1 MDLNKEQI
9 KKLTGWLIGVA
20 TVCIIIYLGIQ
31 NINVVADVVYRGAGL
46 IAPLIL
52 GFFFAL
58 ILNVPLRFF
67 EARIWRKTDNPILK
81 RLRRPVSFVVSLV
94 VIFAVMA
101 GIIWLVIPELVNAI
115 KVVSQSIMELVN
127 DLSVM
132 DEGALAELPF
142 GNILLRIEWDEL
154 LDSLQ
159 TWLKNQSGNIMD
171 TAVDTISSIVGGVF
185 NFFISFIFAAYVLFG
200 KERLKRQV
208 TRLIQAWFPRKFA
221 SWFIHAASVANTN
234 FQNFVSGQTLE
245 AVILGSLCIIGMLI
259 LRLPYAPMIG
269 ALVGVTAFVPI
280 VGAWIGAIVGAF
292 MIFTVDPMKAV
303 VFVIFLLVLQ
313 QLEGNIIYPK
323 VMGSRVNL
331 PGIWILVAVTIGGGI
346 AGPVG
351 MLLSVPIFS
360 TIYILVQEA
369 TKNRE
374 RKLA

>member
-1 MDLNKEQI
+1 
-9 KKLTGWLIGVA
+9 
-20 TVCIIIYLGIQ
+20 
-31 NINVVADVVYRGAGL
+31 
-46 IAPLIL
+46 
-52 GFFFAL
+52 
-58 ILNVPLRFF
+58 
-67 EARIWRKTDNPILK
+67 
-81 RLRRPVSFVVSLV
+81 
-94 VIFAVMA
+94 
-101 GIIWLVIPELVNAI
+101 
-115 KVVSQSIMELVN
+115 
-127 DLSVM
+127 
-132 DEGALAELPF
+132 
-142 GNILLRIEWDEL
+142 
-154 LDSLQ
+154 
-159 TWLKNQSGNIMD
+159 
-171 TAVDTISSIVGGVF
+171 
-185 NFFISFIFAAYVLFG
+185 
-200 KERLKRQV
+200 
-208 TRLIQAWFPRKFA
+208 
-221 SWFIHAASVANTN
+221 
-234 FQNFVSGQTLE
+234 
-245 AVILGSLCIIGMLI
+245 
-259 LRLPYAPMIG
+259 MIG

>member
-1 MDLNKEQI
+1 
-9 KKLTGWLIGVA
+9 
-20 TVCIIIYLGIQ
+20 
-31 NINVVADVVYRGAGL
+31 
-46 IAPLIL
+46 
-52 GFFFAL
+52 
-58 ILNVPLRFF
+58 
-67 EARIWRKTDNPILK
+67 
-81 RLRRPVSFVVSLV
+81 
-94 VIFAVMA
+94 MA

-127 DLSVM
+127 DLSAM
-132 DEGALAELPF
+132 DESALAELPF

-331 PGIWILVAVTIGGGI
+331 PGIWILVAVTIGSGI

>member
-1 MDLNKEQI
+1 M
-9 KKLTGWLIGVA
+9 
-20 TVCIIIYLGIQ
+20 
-31 NINVVADVVYRGAGL
+31 
-46 IAPLIL
+46 
-52 GFFFAL
+52 
-58 ILNVPLRFF
+58 
-67 EARIWRKTDNPILK
+67 
-81 RLRRPVSFVVSLV
+81 
-94 VIFAVMA
+94 
-101 GIIWLVIPELVNAI
+101 
-115 KVVSQSIMELVN
+115 
-127 DLSVM
+127 
-132 DEGALAELPF
+132 
-142 GNILLRIEWDEL
+142 
-154 LDSLQ
+154 
-159 TWLKNQSGNIMD
+159 
-171 TAVDTISSIVGGVF
+171 
-185 NFFISFIFAAYVLFG
+185 
-200 KERLKRQV
+200 
-208 TRLIQAWFPRKFA
+208 
-221 SWFIHAASVANTN
+221 
-234 FQNFVSGQTLE
+234 E

-346 AGPVG
+346 TGPVG

>member
-1 MDLNKEQI
+1 
-9 KKLTGWLIGVA
+9 
-20 TVCIIIYLGIQ
+20 
-31 NINVVADVVYRGAGL
+31 
-46 IAPLIL
+46 
-52 GFFFAL
+52 
-58 ILNVPLRFF
+58 
-67 EARIWRKTDNPILK
+67 
-81 RLRRPVSFVVSLV
+81 
-94 VIFAVMA
+94 
-101 GIIWLVIPELVNAI
+101 
-115 KVVSQSIMELVN
+115 
-127 DLSVM
+127 
-132 DEGALAELPF
+132 
-142 GNILLRIEWDEL
+142 
-154 LDSLQ
+154 
-159 TWLKNQSGNIMD
+159 
-171 TAVDTISSIVGGVF
+171 
-185 NFFISFIFAAYVLFG
+185 
-200 KERLKRQV
+200 
-208 TRLIQAWFPRKFA
+208 
-221 SWFIHAASVANTN
+221 
-234 FQNFVSGQTLE
+234 
-245 AVILGSLCIIGMLI
+245 MLI